1 MQTTK
6 IKSKTPKDKIRE
18 IIKKPKE
25 KFLTD
30 SQEKYW
36 EVLNQNEITLC
47 FGPSGTGKSHIAIK
61 KAIDLLWEED
71 NKFEKLIIGRPAVTA
86 GTDIGLLPGDLNA
99 KIGPYVSPSLYLLN
113 KIIGKES
120 TNKLIE
126 NGLVEIISVS
136 YLRGWNIDNSIL
148 IIEEGQNCTP
158 IEMKLILTRIGFNS
172 KFFISGDLEQSD
184 KYSDKSK
191 SGLFDARYRLA
202 DVKGV
207 GVFEFGQN
215 DIVRNPIITEILKK
229 Y

>member
-6 IKSKTPKDKIRE
+6 TKFKTAKEKIRE

-30 SQEKYW
+30 SQEKFW
-36 EVLNQNEITLC
+36 DVLEKNEITLC
-47 FGPSGTGKSHIAIK
+47 FGPSGTGKSHIALK
-61 KAIDLLWEED
+61 RAIDLLWEED
-71 NKFEKLIIGRPAVTA
+71 NKFEKIIIGRPAVTA

-99 KIGPYVSPSLYLLN
+99 KIGPYVSPTFYLLN
-113 KIIGKES
+113 KIVGKDS
-120 TNKLIE
+120 ATRLIE
-126 NGLVEIISVS
+126 NGFVEVISVS

-184 KYSDKSK
+184 RYNDKSK
-191 SGLFDARYRLA
+191 SGLYDARNRLC
-202 DVKGV
+202 DVKGI
-207 GVFEFGQN
+207 GVFEFN
-215 DIVRNPIITEILKK
+215 IDDIVRNPIITEILKK